1 MPPQS
6 TEFAPN
12 IMSAFRKGVD
22 LVEDVLRRIR
32 EGWDK
37 LVASVNSLLKRVED
51 ELDNDSIWA
60 TISEW
65 WTEKIASAVRKIH
78 ELMETIGKEVSNALQ
93 RLEYAFQGSVPI
105 GSLFETGFQFT
116 TGVLTPLSE
125 IGNDMG
131 GGHNLAY
138 WQGPTKEVYTQ
149 EVERQTKAV
158 DASVGK
164 VKATSQWL
172 ADVATANTAYIV
184 EVGEHYAAVA
194 GAITSTAID
203 ISETAAGAVTQAPFA
218 LQEFSSLI
226 GTAVSEG
233 MSYLLNLGK
242 RLAEVIQ
249 SINTLANEIA
259 DHSGE
264 LNGGRWPQS
273 VTG

>member
-6 TEFAPN
+6 TEFAPT
-12 IMSAFRKGVD
+12 ILLAYRKGTE
-22 LVEDVLRRIR
+22 LVEDALRKIR
-32 EGWDK
+32 DSWNE
-37 LVASVNSLLKRVED
+37 LVGKVNGLLAKVEE
-51 ELDNDSIWA
+51 ELNNDSIWA

-65 WTEKIASAVRKIH
+65 WTEKIANAVRAVH
-78 ELMETIGKEVSNALQ
+78 EKMEIIQKSVSTV
-93 RLEYAFQGSVPI
+93 LERVEKAVQGSVPI
-105 GSLFETGFQFT
+105 GSLFETGFRYT

-149 EVERQTKAV
+149 EVEKQTSAV

-164 VKATSQWL
+164 VKATSEWL
-172 ADVATANTAYIV
+172 ADVATANTAYIA
-184 EVGEHYAAVA
+184 ELGERGASVA
-194 GAITSTAID
+194 GSILATAID
-203 ISETAAGAVTQAPFA
+203 VGAIGAGAVTQAPLA
-218 LQEFSSLI
+218 LQDLAGTI
-226 GTAVSEG
+226 GTATTETLAYAV
-233 MSYLLNLGK
+233 NLGK
-242 RLAEVIQ
+242 RLAEVLQ

-264 LNGGRWPQS
+264 LSGGRWPQS